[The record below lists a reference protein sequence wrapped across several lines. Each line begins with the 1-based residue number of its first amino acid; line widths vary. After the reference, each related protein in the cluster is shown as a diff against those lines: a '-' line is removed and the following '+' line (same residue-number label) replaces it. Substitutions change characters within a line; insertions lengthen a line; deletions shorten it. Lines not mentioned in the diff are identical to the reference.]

1 VRRFA
6 ARPWRIPAADRVL
19 GRPVHLAVACALVLL
34 VAGSLAAPAPA
45 VALPNPLDILPNSLP
60 SLDPT
65 QWVVDGFKAILR
77 FIFGDQLDE
86 LGRHLVN
93 LLLSLPLLTDEGAFP
108 KLNTYREYVT
118 GGAWGLLGLSFVVAS
133 LRYWLSS
140 YSGSGAYEALTGFTR
155 SAAAIAMLLIFP
167 VAFDQISRA
176 VNAFTAAL
184 VDNTVVGS
192 GLGHG
197 LVGTLST
204 APFAGGGIAMLI
216 GIAAII
222 MALILL
228 VVKVIVTALL
238 AVLFVLSPLAIAL
251 WPIEELSWG
260 LRTLIQAMVGLL
272 VFPIL
277 WAVCFGTFAVLGN
290 DSLFPGNNGDVI
302 NSVLAPLITLASL
315 IIAFRLPFAV
325 LSQAMK
331 SGISPGINRGV
342 THVRNAGYVR
352 DLARLGR

>member
-1 VRRFA
+1 VRRLSG
-6 ARPWRIPAADRVL
+6 RSWRLPAADRIL

-34 VAGSLAAPAPA
+34 VAGSLAAPEPA

-93 LLLSLPLLTDEGAFP
+93 LLLSLPLLTDNRAFP
-108 KLNTYREYVT
+108 ELNNYRAYVT
-118 GGAWGLLGLSFVVAS
+118 GGAWGILGLSFVVAS

-140 YSGSGAYEALTGFTR
+140 YSGSGAYEALTGFVRT
-155 SAAAIAMLLIFP
+155 AGAIAILLVFP
-167 VAFDQISRA
+167 IAFDQIARA
-176 VNAFTAAL
+176 VNVFTSAL
-184 VDNTVVGS
+184 VDNPIVGD
-192 GLGHG
+192 GLGKG

-204 APFAGGGIAMLI
+204 APLAGGGIAMLI
-216 GIAAII
+216 GIAAIV

-238 AVLFVLSPLAIAL
+238 AVLFVASPLAIAL
-251 WPIEELSWG
+251 WPIEELSWAMRS
-260 LRTLIQAMVGLL
+260 LVQAMVGLL

-277 WAVCFGTFAVLGN
+277 WAVCFGTFAVLST
-290 DSLFPGNNGDVI
+290 DSLFPGDNGDVI
-302 NSVLAPLITLASL
+302 NSVLAPLITLAAL
-315 IIAFRLPFAV
+315 VIAFRLPFAV
-325 LSQAMK
+325 LGQAMK

-342 THVRNAGYVR
+342 THIRNASYIREITRV
-352 DLARLGR
+352 GR

>member
-1 VRRFA
+1 VRRLT
-6 ARPWRIPAADRVL
+6 ARPWRVPAADRVL
-19 GRPVHLAVACALVLL
+19 GRPVHVAVVCALVLI

-45 VALPNPLDILPNSLP
+45 AALPNPLDLLPSVP

-93 LLLSLPLLTDEGAFP
+93 LLLSLPLLTDQSAFP
-108 KLNTYREYVT
+108 KLNIYRDYVT
-118 GGAWGLLGLSFVVAS
+118 GGAWGVLGLSFVVAS

-140 YSGSGAYEALTGFTR
+140 YSGSGAYEALTGFAR
-155 SAAAIAMLLIFP
+155 SAGAIVMLLIFP

-176 VNAFTAAL
+176 VNAFTSAL
-184 VDNTVVGS
+184 VDNSVVGN

-260 LRTLIQAMVGLL
+260 LRTLVQAMVGLL

-302 NSVLAPLITLASL
+302 NSVLAPLITLAAL

-342 THVRNAGYVR
+342 THIRNAGYVR

>member
-1 VRRFA
+1 VRPI
-6 ARPWRIPAADRVL
+6 ARGRWQPPTADRVL
-19 GRPVHLAVACALVLL
+19 GRPVHLAVACALVL
-34 VAGSLAAPAPA
+34 VVIGSLAAPAPA
-45 VALPNPLDILPNSLP
+45 TALPNPLDILPNSLP

-93 LLLSLPLLTDEGAFP
+93 LLLSLPLLTDQGSFP
-108 KLNTYREYVT
+108 ELNNYRDYVT
-118 GGAWGLLGLSFVVAS
+118 GGAWGLLGLGLVVAS

-140 YSGSGAYEALTGFTR
+140 YSGSGAYEALTGFVRT
-155 SAAAIAMLLIFP
+155 AGAIAMLLIFP
-167 VAFDQISRA
+167 IAFDQLSRA
-176 VNAFTAAL
+176 VNTFTAAL
-184 VDNTVVGS
+184 VDNPIVGD
-192 GLGHG
+192 GLGKG

-238 AVLFVLSPLAIAL
+238 AVLFVASPLAIAL

-260 LRTLIQAMVGLL
+260 LRSLVQAMVGLL
-272 VFPIL
+272 IFPIL

-290 DSLFPGNNGDVI
+290 DALFPGDHGDLV
-302 NSVLAPLITLASL
+302 NSILGPLVTLAAL
-315 IIAFRLPFAV
+315 VIAFRLPFAV

-331 SGISPGINRGV
+331 AGISPGLNRGV
-342 THVRNAGYVR
+342 TTIRNVGYVR
-352 DLARLGR
+352 DLTKVGR